1 MPAPLLTLLLAAS
14 AAGHVD
20 VVVARRID
28 IPPAR
33 AVRLVNGLARE
44 LERAG
49 LKDVRG
55 PGQAPAP
62 LEQATTER
70 CKNDKRCL
78 AEAARA
84 AGSRLLVGLDVGMV
98 MDQVAFSMFALTPSD
113 EVKLVKEAFTVPVTE
128 EDLAIVERFAAFA
141 ERVARAAPALARD
154 APVKPKVESPAVVA
168 AAVAP
173 APARPVVLPALVT
186 TAAVGS
192 AAVGTWLAVNAVAAA
207 QSVEAAHYESLL
219 GPASR
224 MTRPEVEAA
233 VRRANEGAALAAAT
247 GAATGLLA
255 YWALWLWSHDG
266 GEKPAR
272 LAEPA
277 TGAPLSA
284 ASR

>member
-1 MPAPLLTLLLAAS
+1 MVSALLPLLLTAG

-28 IPPAR
+28 VPPAR

-62 LEQATTER
+62 LEQAATER
-70 CKNDKRCL
+70 CKNDKKCL
-78 AEAARA
+78 AEAARS
-84 AGSRLLVGLDVGMV
+84 AGSRLLVGLDVGLV
-98 MDQVAFSMFALTPSD
+98 VDQVAFSIFALTPVD

-141 ERVARAAPALARD
+141 ERVAKAAPAPARD
-154 APVKPKVESPAVVA
+154 APVKAQLAGAALDNAASASLEQAPRGRSLLLPAV
-168 AAVAP
+168 
-173 APARPVVLPALVT
+173 VT
-186 TAAVGS
+186 TAAVGT
-192 AAVGTWLAVNAVAAA
+192 AAAGTWLVVNAVAAA
-207 QSVEAAHYESLL
+207 RSVEAAQYESLA

-224 MTRPEVEAA
+224 MTRPEAEAA
-233 VRRANEGAALAAAT
+233 VRRANEAAALAAAS

-255 YWALWLWSHDG
+255 YWAIWLWSH
-266 GEKPAR
+266 EEQTR
-272 LAEPA
+272 
-277 TGAPLSA
+277 
-284 ASR
+284 